1 VSAPGSGRVKLVDA
15 SAGPG
20 RTTATLVASLA
31 ARLGTLHLVSGAAAV
46 GSLVAGFAA
55 LGRTMRG
62 TVEGARLHQALES
75 ARAGTNGEALWAA
88 LKVGDWASGLPPS
101 PILDHLRNDLAL
113 LLADD
118 LEDTL
123 ALLPIPG
130 EAAGAQAAADD
141 DRSAT
146 FADCVLGL
154 WAFAREIG
162 RAVDAL
168 VGNAPPPGDVVS
180 TAPDFERTGPLLR

>member
-1 VSAPGSGRVKLVDA
+1 MSAAGSGRVKLVDA
-15 SAGPG
+15 PAGPG

-31 ARLGTLHLVSGAAAV
+31 ARLGTLHFVSGAAAV

-55 LGRTMRG
+55 LGREMRG
-62 TVEGARLHQALES
+62 TVEGARLHAAIES
-75 ARAGTNGEALWAA
+75 ARAGTNGEALWSA

-123 ALLPIPG
+123 SLLPIPG
-130 EAAGAQAAADD
+130 EAAGPRAAADD
-141 DRSAT
+141 DRPAT
-146 FADCVLGL
+146 FADCVVGL
-154 WAFAREIG
+154 WVFAREIG

-168 VGNAPPPGDVVS
+168 VGAPRPARDVVA
-180 TAPDFERTGPLLR
+180 TAPDFERPGPLLR

>member
-1 VSAPGSGRVKLVDA
+1 MSRVRLVDA
-15 SAGPG
+15 AGGPG
-20 RTTATLVASLA
+20 RTTATLLASLA
-31 ARLGTLHLVSGAAAV
+31 ARLGTLHLVSGGAAV

-55 LGRTMRG
+55 LGRELRQ
-62 TVEGARLHQALES
+62 TVPGARLHRAIES
-75 ARAGTNGEALWAA
+75 TRAGTNGDALWSA

-130 EAAGAQAAADD
+130 ESAGAQAPADD
-141 DRSAT
+141 GERAS

-154 WAFAREIG
+154 WAFAREIS

-168 VGNAPPPGDVVS
+168 VGSAPGLGDVI
-180 TAPDFERTGPLLR
+180 APAPEFERAGPLLR

>member
-1 VSAPGSGRVKLVDA
+1 MSRVRLVDA
-15 SAGPG
+15 AGGPG

-31 ARLGTLHLVSGAAAV
+31 ARLGTLHFVSGAAAV

-55 LGRTMRG
+55 LGRELRQTAP
-62 TVEGARLHQALES
+62 GARLHHAIET
-75 ARAGTNGEALWAA
+75 ARAGTNGDALWSA
-88 LKVGDWASGLPPS
+88 LKISDWASGLPPS

-130 EAAGAQAAADD
+130 EAAGAQAPVDD
-141 DRSAT
+141 EQPAS

-154 WAFAREIG
+154 WAFAREITQ
-162 RAVDAL
+162 AVDAL
-168 VGNAPPPGDVVS
+168 VGAAPAPRDVVAP
-180 TAPDFERTGPLLR
+180 APDFERAGPLLR

>member
-1 VSAPGSGRVKLVDA
+1 MSRVRLVDA
-15 SAGPG
+15 PTGPG

-31 ARLGTLHLVSGAAAV
+31 ARLGTLHFVSGGAAV
-46 GSLVAGFAA
+46 GSIVAGFAA
-55 LGRTMRG
+55 LGRELRQTAS
-62 TVEGARLHQALES
+62 GARLHRAIES
-75 ARAGTNGEALWAA
+75 ARAGTNGEALWSA
-88 LKVGDWASGLPPS
+88 LKISDWASGVPPS

-130 EAAGAQAAADD
+130 EAAGDQAPADD
-141 DRSAT
+141 GQPPA

-154 WAFAREIG
+154 WAFAREITC
-162 RAVDAL
+162 AVDAL
-168 VGNAPPPGDVVS
+168 VGVAPAAGDLVAP
-180 TAPDFERTGPLLR
+180 APDFERAGPLLR

>member
-1 VSAPGSGRVKLVDA
+1 MSTPVSGRVKLVDA
-15 SAGPG
+15 AGGPG

-31 ARLGTLHLVSGAAAV
+31 ARLGTLYFVSGAAAV

-55 LGRTMRG
+55 LGREMRQ
-62 TVEGARLHQALES
+62 TVEGARLHHALES
-75 ARAGTNGEALWAA
+75 ARAGSNGEALWAA
-88 LKVGDWASGLPPS
+88 LKVGDWASGVPPS

-130 EAAGAQAAADD
+130 EATGARADD
-141 DRSAT
+141 DELPAT

-162 RAVDAL
+162 HAVDAL
-168 VGNAPPPGDVVS
+168 VGTPPPEDVVA
-180 TAPDFERTGPLLR
+180 TAPDFERAGPLLR